1 MNLQRLNIKRRV
13 IVIFGILMIFPIMT
27 SIISLSFMK
36 QLQRTSLMEFRS
48 AVLYLQS
55 SSEYPNRNILEDF
68 NEKFDRKI
76 TALSSRGFAIII
88 FFTAGF
94 IIVTVLSGFIFVQN
108 LDLQASQL
116 QPQSD
121 FSPEEI
127 ARTLEKLAGRIRQ
140 KKRDKSRTLH

>member
-68 NEKFDRKI
+68 SEKFDRKI
-76 TALSSRGFAIII
+76 TALSNRGFAIII

-94 IIVTVLSGFIFVQN
+94 IIVTILSGFIFLQN
-108 LDLQASQL
+108 LELKASLLQHQT
-116 QPQSD
+116 D
-121 FSPEEI
+121 FTPEEI